1 MFAFALSPSHW
12 FILAIVFLIVFGSKR
27 LPDLARNLGKSMG
40 ALRKAKR
47 EFEEEL
53 LKAQTPEPPATAA
66 TTTPAANPAPAAETP
81 AQPTTPAPEEKKDE
95 A

>member
-1 MFAFALSPSHW
+1 MEMLALVLSPSHW

-27 LPDLARNLGKSMG
+27 LPDLARNMGKSLG
-40 ALRKAKR
+40 ILKKAKR

-53 LKAQTPEPPATAA
+53 MKSQAPEAPAPSALPEEMKAQAK
-66 TTTPAANPAPAAETP
+66 TTD
-81 AQPTTPAPEEKKDE
+81 AQQEEDSPKLQ

>member
-1 MFAFALSPSHW
+1 MLAFATSPTHW
-12 FILAIVFLIVFGSKR
+12 FILALVFLIVFGSKR

-53 LKAQTPEPPATAA
+53 LKAQEPEQQ
-66 TTTPAANPAPAAETP
+66 
-81 AQPTTPAPEEKKDE
+81 QPDSQNTRSAAPEVPVSSDSPKQD
-95 A
+95 